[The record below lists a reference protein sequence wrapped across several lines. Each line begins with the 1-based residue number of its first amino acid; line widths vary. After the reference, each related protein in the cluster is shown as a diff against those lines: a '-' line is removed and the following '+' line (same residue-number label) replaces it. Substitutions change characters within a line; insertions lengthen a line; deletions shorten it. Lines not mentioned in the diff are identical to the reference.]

1 MIFPDTYRYIYLDT
15 STIYLGFHCVINDR
29 AAVPPCRKFC
39 TSSLGAPAFRWW
51 FSMER
56 ITWDPWPDR
65 GGLLFIWSNGRHRD
79 LIWIQYVLYLIQYD
93 SICFI
98 SDSIWFNM
106 IQYDFFDFLGLIWLV
121 SSNII
126 NYLLHIFLGWV
137 ETHIVLDKPPTPI
150 DIHTVDLHSH
160 GKVMWKYVDVLLS
173 TA

>member
-1 MIFPDTYRYIYLDT
+1 
-15 STIYLGFHCVINDR
+15 
-29 AAVPPCRKFC
+29 
-39 TSSLGAPAFRWW
+39 
-51 FSMER
+51 
-56 ITWDPWPDR
+56 
-65 GGLLFIWSNGRHRD
+65 
-79 LIWIQYVLYLIQYD
+79 
-93 SICFI
+93 
-98 SDSIWFNM
+98 M